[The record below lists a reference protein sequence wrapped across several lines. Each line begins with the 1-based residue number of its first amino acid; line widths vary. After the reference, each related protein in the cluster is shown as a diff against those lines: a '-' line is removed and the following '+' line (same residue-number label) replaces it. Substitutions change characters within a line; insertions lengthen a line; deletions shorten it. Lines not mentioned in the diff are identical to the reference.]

1 MTVADSTVALPAT
14 ATAPHRG
21 RPMLWSVR
29 REIWENRSIYIAPA
43 AMAAVVAAGLAIGV
57 SHIPA
62 HAFAQ
67 LSGLTPRQQ
76 QQVLSVPS
84 AIAAVAV
91 MATAFVVAFFY
102 CLGALHGERRDRSIL
117 FWKSLPV
124 SDLTTVISK
133 AAIPLLVLPIVTF
146 LIILV
151 TQLVLFGISF
161 AVLPARGLSATLL
174 WSAFPLGRT
183 ALDLAYILGCSAL
196 WYAPIWGWLMLLS
209 GLVRRTPF
217 LWAIVPP
224 IAADVFERLAFGTH
238 HVDDLMHD
246 RLAGVFI
253 RATGTVVGPNG
264 QISVDPDQLEPVRF
278 LSAPELWV
286 GIALAVAFFGAAVWQ
301 RRFRAPM

>member
-1 MTVADSTVALPAT
+1 
-14 ATAPHRG
+14 
-21 RPMLWSVR
+21 
-29 REIWENRSIYIAPA
+29 
-43 AMAAVVAAGLAIGV
+43 
-57 SHIPA
+57 
-62 HAFAQ
+62 
-67 LSGLTPRQQ
+67 
-76 QQVLSVPS
+76 
-84 AIAAVAV
+84 
-91 MATAFVVAFFY
+91 
-102 CLGALHGERRDRSIL
+102 
-117 FWKSLPV
+117 
-124 SDLTTVISK
+124 
-133 AAIPLLVLPIVTF
+133 
-146 LIILV
+146 
-151 TQLVLFGISF
+151 
-161 AVLPARGLSATLL
+161 
-174 WSAFPLGRT
+174 
-183 ALDLAYILGCSAL
+183 
-196 WYAPIWGWLMLLS
+196 MLLS